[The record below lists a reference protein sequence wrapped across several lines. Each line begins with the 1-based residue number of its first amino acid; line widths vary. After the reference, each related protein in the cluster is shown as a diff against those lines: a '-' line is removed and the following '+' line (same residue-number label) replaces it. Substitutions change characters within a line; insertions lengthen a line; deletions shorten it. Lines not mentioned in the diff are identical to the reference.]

1 MTGIRIIYRGKG
13 HSYTIDGE
21 QADGV
26 TTLIGEGMPKPA
38 LINWAAKTTAGY
50 AIDHWDE
57 LSGQPI
63 SQRLKAL
70 EGARFADRDAAGKRG
85 TEVHA
90 LAEKLLHGEEVDVPD
105 EIAGHVESCVKF
117 LDKFQPSPVL
127 TETVVGHRRWRYAG
141 KLDGIADFPGYGRRC
156 FDFKTARSGIY
167 GETSLQISA
176 YVNAETYVDE
186 DQNEQPMA
194 DLGVD
199 METGFGVWIRADG
212 FDVYPLNIG
221 PDTFKVFLHVAT
233 VARRA
238 RTLRSLVGPAIQPE
252 GATAA

>member
-1 MTGIRIIYRGKG
+1 MSGIRIIYRGKG

-26 TTLIGEGMPKPA
+26 TTLIGDGMPKPA
-38 LINWAAKTTAGY
+38 LINWAGRVTAGY
-50 AIDHWDE
+50 AVDHWDE
-57 LSGQPI
+57 LAEMPV
-63 SQRLKAL
+63 SQRLKTL
-70 EGARFADRDAAGKRG
+70 EGARFADRDEAGRRG

-105 EIAGHVESCVKF
+105 EIAGHVESCVRF
-117 LDKFQPSPVL
+117 LDTWRPAPVL

-141 KLDGIADFPGYGRRC
+141 KLDGIADFPGHGRKV

-167 GETSLQISA
+167 GETALQLSA
-176 YVNAETYVDE
+176 YIHAETYVDTNQ
-186 DQNEQPMA
+186 DEQPMA

-199 METGFGVWIRADG
+199 TEVGFGVWIRADG
-212 FDVYPLNIG
+212 FDVYPLQIG
-221 PDTFKVFLHVAT
+221 DDTFRGFLHVAT

-238 RTLRSLVGPAIQPE
+238 RTLRSLVGEAM
-252 GATAA
+252 TAGEAA